1 VLTVELAGLL
11 IKKETFSILSNHCIV
26 CKSYSYVYL
35 LVLMQ
40 QARAHLL
47 DVEPFE
53 HAFGPKGKRKRPKLT
68 ALDYESL
75 LKKADDSQG
84 ESWTLIVIIL

>member
-1 VLTVELAGLL
+1 LL
-11 IKKETFSILSNHCIV
+11 SDHCIV

-35 LVLMQ
+35 LLLMQ
-40 QARAHLL
+40 QAKAHLL
-47 DVEPFE
+47 EVEPFE

-75 LKKADDSQG
+75 LKRADDSQG
-84 ESWTLIVIIL
+84 QSYTLTVTTL

>member
-1 VLTVELAGLL
+1 MR
-11 IKKETFSILSNHCIV
+11 SCSDLSF
-26 CKSYSYVYL
+26 
-35 LVLMQ
+35 LVLMMQ

-75 LKKADDSQG
+75 LKKADVSQG
-84 ESWTLIVIIL
+84 IFCMLVMIFSC

>member
-1 VLTVELAGLL
+1 MQ
-11 IKKETFSILSNHCIV
+11 KC
-26 CKSYSYVYL
+26 SYVSL
-35 LVLMQ
+35 FVFMQ

-68 ALDYESL
+68 VLDYESL

-84 ESWTLIVIIL
+84 ESIFFF

>member
-1 VLTVELAGLL
+1 MYVCLPLL
-11 IKKETFSILSNHCIV
+11 MI
-26 CKSYSYVYL
+26 
-35 LVLMQ
+35 Q

-47 DVEPFE
+47 DTEPFE
-53 HAFGPKGKRKRPKLT
+53 HAFGPKGKRKRPKLM

-84 ESWTLIVIIL
+84 TVCIYVPSTLIA

>member
-1 VLTVELAGLL
+1 
-11 IKKETFSILSNHCIV
+11 
-26 CKSYSYVYL
+26 
-35 LVLMQ
+35 MQ

-75 LKKADDSQG
+75 LKRADDSHG
-84 ESWTLIVIIL
+84 ESWTLIIITL

>member
-1 VLTVELAGLL
+1 MP
-11 IKKETFSILSNHCIV
+11 SMQSC
-26 CKSYSYVYL
+26 SYVSL
-35 LVLMQ
+35 LVLVQ

-84 ESWTLIVIIL
+84 ESCLLMIQFCL

>member
-1 VLTVELAGLL
+1 MLSWLDNNNKESLQPFILPAINFSTLL
-11 IKKETFSILSNHCIV
+11 SVF
-26 CKSYSYVYL
+26 YVNL
-35 LVLMQ
+35 LLMQ

-84 ESWTLIVIIL
+84 ESCLLMI

>member
-1 VLTVELAGLL
+1 MQ
-11 IKKETFSILSNHCIV
+11 KC
-26 CKSYSYVYL
+26 SYVSL
-35 LVLMQ
+35 FVFMQ

-84 ESWTLIVIIL
+84 ESIFFF

>member
-1 VLTVELAGLL
+1 
-11 IKKETFSILSNHCIV
+11 
-26 CKSYSYVYL
+26 
-35 LVLMQ
+35 MQ

-75 LKKADDSQG
+75 LKRADDSQG
-84 ESWTLIVIIL
+84 ESWPLIVITIDQLSKVVQPILEDSNLFCSVDLLKLTPQLLV

>member
-1 VLTVELAGLL
+1 
-11 IKKETFSILSNHCIV
+11 
-26 CKSYSYVYL
+26 
-35 LVLMQ
+35 MQ

-84 ESWTLIVIIL
+84 ESIFCF